1 MKGLTVMVFE
11 RIREI
16 VCDQFDI
23 KEEDITMESTLDDL
37 DIDSIDAVDLAMDI
51 EEEFDT
57 EIPDEVLE
65 NMKTLGDV
73 VRFIEDNA

>member
-1 MKGLTVMVFE
+1 MVFE